1 MDPKDIRSRF
11 RVKLGIQLVCIVPVI
26 GLFFRA
32 LNEPGSVSPFV
43 VVGSA
48 LIPIL
53 VGFFNWRCP
62 SCKAFLGRNLLQFRC
77 RSCNAGLLE

>member
-1 MDPKDIRSRF
+1 MDPKAIRSAF
-11 RVKLGIQLVCIVPVI
+11 RVKLGIQLVSIVPVI
-26 GLFFRA
+26 GFFFRA
-32 LNEPGSVSPFV
+32 LNEPTAGSGYL

-53 VGFFNWRCP
+53 VGLFNWRCP